1 MTPIYELSLG
11 NDTIQNRLE
20 KLEIKDFAESRG
32 DTLSI
37 KLNGK
42 GIQKPRLGVDI
53 SIKIGYAETNIWD
66 AGTFIVQEVGRSE
79 DARRRGRA
87 NVLTIRGISQPQGE
101 DASASLQT
109 TSKERIFQD
118 KTFEDVLSEIIKDLG
133 YTPRIHPSLKNVPIP
148 TTLQR
153 NESDASFLDRLAT
166 ERNAFVKYH
175 IEPGNEVILILPF
188 EVQPKALQPIPN
200 VTLNRTDITSYF
212 FQETQHHNI
221 GAVTAKYIDLDTGRT
236 ERYKAGSGRS
246 IILPD
251 TYPTENSAELA
262 AESALNSHHRL
273 IQTLTVQLPT
283 QPNLLAE
290 QIIELTGFDDAELN
304 QKYNTRAVCT
314 TLDRRGLRSILQ
326 LESIPS

>member
-11 NDTIQNRLE
+11 NDAIQNRLE

-66 AGTFIVQEVGRSE
+66 AGTFIVQEVGRTE

-118 KTFEDVLSEIIKDLG
+118 KTFDDVATEIITSIGL
-133 YTPRIHPSLKNVPIP
+133 TPKIDSSLRNLMIP
-148 TTLQR
+148 VTLQR
-153 NESDASFLDRLAT
+153 NETDAELLDRLAQ
-166 ERNAFVKYH
+166 ERDAFVKYH
-175 IEPGNEVILILPF
+175 DKQVIIQPYDAEPIGQI
-188 EVQPKALQPIPN
+188 
-200 VTLNRTDITSYF
+200 TLNRSQITGYHF
-212 FQETQHHNI
+212 LETQYSSI
-221 GAVTAKYIDLDTGRT
+221 GKVTAKYTDMAAGKTKRYTAGTGRGT
-236 ERYKAGSGRS
+236 VIDTTFPDQLTAEHAAKAKLKMYQR
-246 IILPD
+246 
-251 TYPTENSAELA
+251 AV
-262 AESALNSHHRL
+262 
-273 IQTLTVQLPT
+273 QTVTVQLPT
-283 QPNLLAE
+283 QPGMFAE
-290 QIIELTGFDDAELN
+290 KTIELTGFDDAELN